1 MNEKYDANESLEIKA
16 EEINFDEVEQLEEI
30 ASPAFLGTLFCGC

>member
-1 MNEKYDANESLEIKA
+1 MEEKREVNENVEVKP

-30 ASPAFLGTLFCGC
+30 ASPAFLGTIACGC